1 MEDGR
6 IILLGCLDLSGRV
19 EITGNQMRGFYEDG
33 HEGEWLI
40 ATGSEEEVFK
50 IYSNLLGKKYGMVK
64 TKSPRVWCSWY
75 SLYNT
80 INEPVIDRVL
90 HDLGDLPFDVF
101 QLDDGWQISLG
112 EWEANKRFPSGM
124 EALANKIRKTGRKA
138 GIWISPFI
146 TPRNSKF
153 AREHADWLLRDE
165 MGSPVYAGIGWS
177 GGLNALDSSQPDVL
191 EWLEKTIRKVVNWG
205 FTYLKLDFL
214 YAAAVPG
221 IRKGDIPRETAYREA
236 MQVIRSAAG
245 KDTYIL
251 ACGAPIFPILG
262 ICNGVRIG
270 PDVAPFWQSKPLSA
284 WLNNPNNPGTQNG
297 IRTSLHRLW
306 LRDLINIDPDVA
318 YFRSR
323 HNQMTQEQKNMLQD
337 LVQITTF
344 KATSDLPQWLKPT
357 ERKRLLAFLEEQPG
371 IEQLERYRFK
381 INNRTVDFSSIIP
394 LPKHVKFPAQLALF
408 IGAAQMGLHEL
419 LPGIKESLQAEIK
432 SKILKSI

>member
-1 MEDGR
+1 
-6 IILLGCLDLSGRV
+6 
-19 EITGNQMRGFYEDG
+19 
-33 HEGEWLI
+33 
-40 ATGSEEEVFK
+40 
-50 IYSNLLGKKYGMVK
+50 
-64 TKSPRVWCSWY
+64 
-75 SLYNT
+75 
-80 INEPVIDRVL
+80 
-90 HDLGDLPFDVF
+90 
-101 QLDDGWQISLG
+101 
-112 EWEANKRFPSGM
+112 
-124 EALANKIRKTGRKA
+124 
-138 GIWISPFI
+138 
-146 TPRNSKF
+146 
-153 AREHADWLLRDE
+153 
-165 MGSPVYAGIGWS
+165 
-177 GGLNALDSSQPDVL
+177 
-191 EWLEKTIRKVVNWG
+191 
-205 FTYLKLDFL
+205 
-214 YAAAVPG
+214 
-221 IRKGDIPRETAYREA
+221 
-236 MQVIRSAAG
+236 MQVIRRAAG
-245 KDTYIL
+245 RDTYIL

-344 KATSDLPQWLKPT
+344 KATSDLPKWLKPT

-419 LPGIKESLQAEIK
+419 LPGIKESLQAVIK
-432 SKILKSI
+432 SKI